1 MIGSKRK
8 ASRGT
13 SSRGGKPSRGIKQKP
28 LQERLKNSRVSR
40 EDEEI
45 LSGSEEGNLDKDD
58 FFEDDGEV
66 EIQGQ
71 GEKIKKREKIEN
83 ADEKRLRL
91 TKKLISKIGE
101 EFKPQD
107 NDEEFVIDNQVDKF
121 IMDEI
126 KKEKHDYF
134 LELSNSA
141 NLHPYETAF
150 YKGHLSSVTAVDIS
164 SDSKYAISCSKDC
177 RGIKWDLST
186 GKKSLLPIF
195 TKKPLFAC
203 TFTPDDRYALFGGA
217 DKYIHQIDLQTE
229 KVVQSFKAHND
240 SVTGI
245 IFDQNKDQFYST
257 SRDNTLKV
265 WAVGTSQKS
274 ILLETFYGHIDNI
287 NDMDV
292 VNTGLKNESGEMV
305 NRILTCGSDRQI
317 NLWKVDQQSFLNF
330 KETDNSLFS
339 YDSIRSLNTDY
350 FVSGTFEGTL
360 SLWRNNKKKPMCK
373 VSNAHG
379 VQKSISINHSFFT
392 NSNLD
397 QEEMENMNGIS
408 SNNTNAINSLNSSVE
423 IPYPVLSLS
432 AIRNSDLIFSGS
444 CDGNLNVYK
453 YTKAIANKTNPS
465 LHVKEK
471 IDLLKKVPLNNRGCV
486 NAIKVNKTNEFMVL
500 GFGKD
505 SRLGRWDTINKSKNG
520 ICVVKLFD

>member
-13 SSRGGKPSRGIKQKP
+13 SKTQRGGKPSRGIKQKP
-28 LQERLKNSRVSR
+28 LEERLKNSRVSR
-40 EDEEI
+40 DDEEI

-58 FFEDDGEV
+58 FFEDEGEV

-71 GEKIKKREKIEN
+71 GEKIKKREKVEN

-91 TKKLISKIGE
+91 AKKLISKIGE
-101 EFKPQD
+101 EVKTHD
-107 NDEEFVIDNQVDKF
+107 DDADFVIDNQVDQF

-141 NLHPYETAF
+141 NFNPFETAF

-177 RGIKWDLST
+177 RGIKWDLAT
-186 GKKSLLPIF
+186 GKKFLLPPF

-217 DKYIHQIDLQTE
+217 DKYIHQVDLHNE

-240 SVTGI
+240 TITGI
-245 IFDQNKDQFYST
+245 MFDQNNDQFYST

-265 WAVGTSQKS
+265 WAVGTTQKS
-274 ILLETFYGHIDNI
+274 ILLETFYGHIDKI

-292 VNTGLKNESGEMV
+292 VNTGLKNESGGMV

-330 KETDNSLFS
+330 KETENSLFS
-339 YDSIRSLNTDY
+339 YDSIKSLNTYY

-360 SLWRNNKKKPMCK
+360 SLWRNNKKKPMSK
-373 VSNAHG
+373 VLNAHG
-379 VQKSISINHSFFT
+379 VQKSVSINHSFFT

-397 QEEMENMNGIS
+397 QEEMEMMNG
-408 SNNTNAINSLNSSVE
+408 NNSINSLNASVE

-432 AIRNSDLIFSGS
+432 AIRNSDLLFSGS

-486 NAIKVNKTNEFMVL
+486 NAMKVNKTNEFMVL